1 MPIYTAPEGV
11 GDPLPEGN
19 VRSALNEKFDLIG
32 DALVDIQNA
41 IPSVTG
47 AAGGSANLTAVERF
61 LLPDGII
68 GVDSFFPTF
77 GTDQESLIVNHRQ
90 NGGISSCVINGLY
103 HQTTTASETD
113 WSTVIASDGTYPVV
127 LAVKSTGYPSLSIKV
142 LVEDTDNDYDLLLYR
157 MDVTR
162 AGTAFHVTN
171 LRRYAEVILDQ
182 GSFAATFDADVPLTF
197 LLPGGIGAGVGVRQ
211 YGVIAP
217 WDLEVAGAF
226 MRLGTAPTETDGVE
240 IEIRRGEGTDA
251 ESVLASAGTWGNGES
266 GDVVEVAANTPRTIV
281 EAGEWLYVYVTVA
294 EVAPISADLAVTLLV
309 RRVWH
314 GVYR

>member
-1 MPIYTAPEGV
+1 MPLFTAPDGV
-11 GDPLPEGN
+11 SDPLPTGN
-19 VRSALNEKFDLIG
+19 VRPALDEKFTLIG

-41 IPSVTG
+41 LPSVSG
-47 AAGGSANLTAVERF
+47 AGGGSANLTAMERF

-77 GTDQESLIVNHRQ
+77 GTDQESVIVNHRQ
-90 NGGISSCVINGLY
+90 DGGISSCVINGLY
-103 HQTTTASETD
+103 HQTTTASETEF
-113 WSTVIASDGTYPVV
+113 SSIITSDGTYTVV

-162 AGTAFHVTN
+162 SGSAFHVTN

-182 GSFAATFDADVPLTF
+182 GSFAATFDADVPLAF
-197 LLPGGIGAGVGVRQ
+197 SLLGGMGSGVGSREA
-211 YGVIAP
+211 GVIAP
-217 WDLEVAGAF
+217 WDLEVVGAF
-226 MRLGTAPTETDGVE
+226 LRLGTAPTETDGFEV
-240 IEIRRGEGTDA
+240 EIRRGTGTDA
-251 ESVLASAGTWGNGES
+251 ENVLADPVNWGSGES
-266 GDVVEVAANTPRTIV
+266 GDVVEVSGNTPRSQV